1 MSQGEPLLSIKINN
15 YCAAPF
21 LFQIFE
27 AKRSY
32 NDKLIELRDYK
43 IEMINK
49 VNTLTEPT
57 LLCAYTNLY
66 ACTHNAH

>member
-1 MSQGEPLLSIKINN
+1 MFNNN
-15 YCAAPF
+15 YYYCAVPF

-49 VNTLTEPT
+49 VYTLTEPT
-57 LLCAYTNLY
+57 LLCVCTKLY
-66 ACTHNAH
+66 AYTHNAHELH

>member
-1 MSQGEPLLSIKINN
+1 MSQGGAPTEYYNNN
-15 YCAAPF
+15 YYCPVPF

-49 VNTLTEPT
+49 VYTLTEPT
-57 LLCAYTNLY
+57 LLCACT
-66 ACTHNAH
+66 CTHNTH

>member
-15 YCAAPF
+15 YCAVPF

-43 IEMINK
+43 FEMINK
-49 VNTLTEPT
+49 VYTLKEPT
-57 LLCAYTNLY
+57 LLCACTKLYIYTQ
-66 ACTHNAH
+66 CT